1 MMRRASFKYLNIIC
15 NQHSFV
21 INEHYTISVST
32 MLKGN
37 KRMMRGYFA
46 DGDLERFSRFDTCF
60 GYNMMNSPFTWVG
73 MLFHVLLVIAFIVL
87 LVYIVKHIWNQP
99 GKKVEIGRAHV

>member
-1 MMRRASFKYLNIIC
+1 
-15 NQHSFV
+15 
-21 INEHYTISVST
+21 

-60 GYNMMNSPFTWVG
+60 GYNMMNSPFTWVS

-87 LVYIVKHIWNQP
+87 VVYIVKHIWNQP
-99 GKKVEIGRAHV
+99 GKKVEAKLDVLAIIKERYARGEITKEEFELLKKDLT